1 MNIFGTDKEQHIIK
15 LFRRGDASAMDM
27 LYAEYADY
35 LTAVCARYIPDDDEL
50 KDVLQESFIKIF
62 SKIGEFNYRGN
73 GSLRAWITRIVINES
88 LLTIRKKKN
97 SPIINIEN
105 EPPDIQDDEPE
116 LGNIGEEV
124 LTNMI
129 RQLPDGYRTV
139 FNLFVIE
146 GKSHK
151 EIAKILN
158 IKADSSASQFH
169 KAKKQLA
176 KMIKNYRLNKELNEG
191 SMDYRHQRPN
201 EGQP

>member
-146 GKSHK
+146 GKSQK

-191 SMDYRHQRPN
+191 SMD
-201 EGQP
+201 

>member
-35 LTAVCARYIPDDDEL
+35 LTAVCARYILDDDEL

-191 SMDYRHQRPN
+191 SMD
-201 EGQP
+201 

>member
-1 MNIFGTDKEQHIIK
+1 MNIFGTDKEQYIIK

-191 SMDYRHQRPN
+191 SMD
-201 EGQP
+201 